1 MATRL
6 HAFDQGCPR
15 QAEVIDLT
23 LAIVDAGDE
32 ERRLCTIP
40 IKQIQ
45 QIAGVTGRAIV
56 EGQRDG
62 SGNRA

>member
-32 ERRLCTIP
+32 ERRLCTIL
-40 IKQIQ
+40 IK
-45 QIAGVTGRAIV
+45 
-56 EGQRDG
+56 
-62 SGNRA
+62 